1 MKFRKDINRYR
12 EYSDRK
18 NVLYL
23 LFAHQGLWALFYY
36 RVFNAVYRSKIPGLL
51 KKILLLIG
59 VLFQK
64 KVEIFTG
71 ITLPYS
77 AQIGEGL
84 YIGHH
89 SGIIV
94 NANAVIGSNC
104 NISQGVTIGVS
115 GRGDQ
120 RGVPIIGNRVY
131 IGVNAVIA
139 GRVIVGDAAVIGANS
154 LVNRDVE
161 SGTTVLGV
169 PAVKVSDWDSK
180 DYIL

>member
-1 MKFRKDINRYR
+1 M
-12 EYSDRK
+12 
-18 NVLYL
+18 V
-23 LFAHQGLWALFYY
+23 
-36 RVFNAVYRSKIPGLL
+36 
-51 KKILLLIG
+51 IG

-64 KVEIFTG
+64 KVEILTG

-77 AQIGEGL
+77 TQIGEGL

-139 GRVIVGDAAVIGANS
+139 GRITVGDAAVIAANS
-154 LVNRDVE
+154 LVTRNVD
-161 SGTTVLGV
+161 SHTTVMGV
-169 PAVKVSDWDSK
+169 PAVQVSDNDSR
-180 DYIL
+180 DYI